1 MTINPNKTYHMI
13 TGLPRSGS
21 TLLSSIL
28 QQNPRFHA
36 SITDPLA
43 TLVKGVIETSQD
55 GPGMK
60 AEVPKSR
67 VKNLVEHL
75 FEGYYTD
82 VDRPVIFNTNR
93 AWTLLTP
100 VIREVFPKSRMLMCV
115 RDIAWILDSFEQ
127 AHRRNPLSKNSV
139 FGGLTGTVYGRMD
152 MLMEDS
158 GIVGFP
164 LQGVKQAI
172 TSDEKHMIM
181 IIDYELLCKNP
192 QGIIN
197 AVYNFIGEPVFEH
210 DFNNVEAKWDE
221 YDQEIGMKDLHTV
234 RKKVG
239 FKPRNM
245 IIPPDILNKYKNME
259 VWRQ

>member
-1 MTINPNKTYHMI
+1 MSINPDKTYHMI

-55 GPGMK
+55 GPGMR
-60 AEVPKSR
+60 AEVPESR

-93 AWTLLTP
+93 AWSLLTP
-100 VIREVFPKSRMLMCV
+100 VIKKVFPQSRMLMCV

-139 FGGLTGTVYGRMD
+139 FGGLSGTVYSRMD
-152 MLMEDS
+152 LLMEDS

-172 TSDEKHMIM
+172 TSDEKHLVM

-192 QGIIN
+192 QGIIH

-210 DFNNVEAKWDE
+210 DFNNVEARWDE

-234 RKKVG
+234 RKKVE

-245 IIPPDILNKYKNME
+245 IIPPDIQHKYSNME

>member
-1 MTINPNKTYHMI
+1 MTINPLKTYHMI

-28 QQNPRFHA
+28 RQNPRFHA

-43 TLVKGVIETSQD
+43 TLVKSVIETSQD

-60 AEVPKSR
+60 TEVPQHR
-67 VKNLVEHL
+67 VHNLVEHL
-75 FEGYYTD
+75 FEGYYAD

-100 VIREVFPKSRMLMCV
+100 VIKQVLPHSRMLVCV
-115 RDIAWILDSFEQ
+115 RDIAWVLDSFEQ

-139 FGGLTGTVYGRMD
+139 FGGMSGTVYSRMD
-152 MLMEDS
+152 SLMEDS

-164 LQGVKQAI
+164 LQGIKQAI
-172 TSDEKHMIM
+172 TSNEKHMIM
-181 IIDYELLCKNP
+181 LIDYDLLCKNP
-192 QGIIN
+192 LGIMQ
-197 AVYNFIGEPVFEH
+197 AVYKFIGQPYFDH
-210 DFNNVEAKWDE
+210 DFDNVEAHWDE
-221 YDQEIGMKDLHTV
+221 YDQDIGINNLHTV
-234 RKKVG
+234 RKKVE
-239 FKPRNM
+239 FLSRNM
-245 IIPPDILNKYKNME
+245 IVPPDILNKYKNLE